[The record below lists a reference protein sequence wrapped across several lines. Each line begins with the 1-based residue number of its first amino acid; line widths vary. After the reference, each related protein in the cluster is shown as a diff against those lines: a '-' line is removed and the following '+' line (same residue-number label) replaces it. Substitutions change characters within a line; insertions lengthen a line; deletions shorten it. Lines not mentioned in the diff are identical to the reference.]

1 MKDAK
6 FELENGSRG
15 GTFSP
20 KKRENRGSLV
30 RVGGTFSPKKREN
43 RAACMNQFKVVDIG
57 PKGIT

>member
-1 MKDAK
+1 MPH
-6 FELENGSRG
+6 LRVG